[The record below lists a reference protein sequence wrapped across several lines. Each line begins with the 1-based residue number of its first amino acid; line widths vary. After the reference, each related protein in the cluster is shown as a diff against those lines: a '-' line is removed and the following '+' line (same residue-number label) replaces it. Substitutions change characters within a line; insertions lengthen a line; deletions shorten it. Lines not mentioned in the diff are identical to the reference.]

1 MTQPESD
8 GPRDVRRYRRALEGL
23 LGVPATEGNVVEI
36 LRNGDEIFPAMLD
49 AIRSAESTVDFA
61 TYVYW
66 TGDIAIEFAKAI
78 TERAK
83 AGVRVRV
90 LLDAVGA
97 AQMSRELTDTMI
109 EAGAQV
115 EWFRK
120 PTDSRPGELNYRT
133 HRKVLVCDEAVA
145 FTGGVGIAEEWCG
158 DARNPDEW
166 RDTHVRVRG
175 PAVDGLRAAFVGNWA
190 ETGHLLFDDADRFPE
205 QPQNGHS
212 VVQVVQSASQVG
224 WTELDTTMSA
234 LLCLARERVRIA
246 SAYFVPDDRIVE
258 LMRTTSQR
266 GVEIEVLVP
275 GEHADKRVVQIAGE
289 EKYEPLL
296 DAGVRIFR
304 FDPTMLHAKVVTVD
318 GTVATIGSA
327 NFDQRSMGINE
338 EANIVVFDESTTAIL
353 DHHFD
358 EDLERSTEVDPET
371 WEKRGLLQRAK
382 EKVTDLFDEQL

>member
-1 MTQPESD
+1 MIDSD
-8 GPRDVRRYRRALEGL
+8 TTRDVRRYRRALEGL
-23 LGVPATEGNVVEI
+23 LGIPATEGNVVEI
-36 LRNGDEIFPAMLD
+36 LRNGDEIFPAMID
-49 AIRSAESTVDFA
+49 AIRTAESTVDFA

-66 TGDIAIEFAKAI
+66 TGDIAIEFAEALS
-78 TERAK
+78 ERAG

-90 LLDAVGA
+90 LLDAIGA
-97 AQMSRELTDTMI
+97 AQMSRELIDKM
-109 EAGAQV
+109 EAAGAHV

-120 PTDSRPGELNYRT
+120 PTNTKTTDLNSRT
-133 HRKVLVCDEAVA
+133 HRKVLVCDEDVA

-190 ETGHLLFDDADRFPE
+190 ETGHLLFDEHDRFPE

-224 WTELDTTMSA
+224 WTELDTTMSS
-234 LLCLARERVRIA
+234 LLCLAQERVRIT

-258 LMRTTSQR
+258 LIRETSHR
-266 GVEIEVLVP
+266 GVKIEVLVP

-289 EKYEPLL
+289 EKYETLL
-296 DAGVRIFR
+296 DAGVDIYR
-304 FDPTMLHAKVVTVD
+304 FEPTMIHAKVVTVD
-318 GTVATIGSA
+318 GIVSTVGSA

-338 EANIVVFDESTTAIL
+338 EANIVVFDEATTAIL
-353 DHHFD
+353 DHHFE
-358 EDLERSTEVDPET
+358 EDLARSTRVDPDT
-371 WEKRGLLQRAK
+371 WEKRGLMQRAK